1 FIPTYE
7 DMKQTFAD
15 TIQKDYPRE
24 LYDMQF
30 SIYTDLIQ
38 SRIDLQREAFGKED
52 NLPKQL
58 FKVYDEW
65 EAGLK
70 DLKGKFGSVVKPDQ
84 LG

>member
-1 FIPTYE
+1 
-7 DMKQTFAD
+7 MKQTFAD
-15 TIQKDYPRE
+15 TIGKDYPKN

-30 SIYTDLIQ
+30 SIYVDLIQ
-38 SRIDLQREAFGKED
+38 ARIDLQREAFGKEE
-52 NLPKQL
+52 NLPAQL

-70 DLKGKFGSVVKPDQ
+70 ELKGKFGAVVKPDQ

>member
-1 FIPTYE
+1 
-7 DMKQTFAD
+7 
-15 TIQKDYPRE
+15 
-24 LYDMQF
+24 MQF

-38 SRIDLQREAFGKED
+38 ARIDLQREAFGKVE
-52 NLPKQL
+52 NLPAQL

-70 DLKGKFGSVVKPDQ
+70 DLEATFGSVVKPDQ